1 MEVVMPLCRRIIL
14 LSQGERLECRHDT
27 ELLTL
32 IIDDPYLS
40 DSDHLIDAEVLCQ
53 FLLSFNN
60 TATWPITDWWPC
72 KRTRIAAG

>member
-1 MEVVMPLCRRIIL
+1 
-14 LSQGERLECRHDT
+14 
-27 ELLTL
+27 L

-60 TATWPITDWWPC
+60 KATWPITDWWPC